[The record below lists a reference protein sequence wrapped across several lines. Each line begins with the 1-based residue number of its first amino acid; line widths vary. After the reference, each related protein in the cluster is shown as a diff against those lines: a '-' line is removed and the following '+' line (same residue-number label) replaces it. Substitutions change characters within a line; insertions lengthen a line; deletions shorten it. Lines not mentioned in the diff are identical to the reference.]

1 MNKRK
6 KFEGVIF
13 MELNEIQ
20 NWSYNEFD
28 NAIVSKKK
36 TIDFDKKEIA
46 RMNTEITKLESE
58 IKMLREVKSQKTMT
72 DSLDMITNLGI
83 DFSLTDL
90 QAFLQSRKNNA
101 STENGQN

>member
-1 MNKRK
+1 
-6 KFEGVIF
+6 

-20 NWSYNEFD
+20 NWSYDEFD
-28 NAIVSKKK
+28 K

-72 DSLDMITNLGI
+72 DSLKMITDLGI

-90 QAFLQSRKNNA
+90 QAFLQSKKNPA
-101 STENGQN
+101 ATENGQN